1 MDLKYVLELK
11 LSKFFQI
18 INIEHQKMLKS
29 TIFLMFFTGKLLK
42 RQPKICRFFFENR
55 YKFGAN
61 CPRMDL
67 KDVID

>member
-1 MDLKYVLELK
+1 MV
-11 LSKFFQI
+11 
-18 INIEHQKMLKS
+18 
-29 TIFLMFFTGKLLK
+29 FTGKLLK

-67 KDVID
+67 KDVIDQALNNFFHIVKHFLPE

>member
-1 MDLKYVLELK
+1 MGIEQIT
-11 LSKFFQI
+11 SIQNTFFS
-18 INIEHQKMLKS
+18 QKMLKNR
-29 TIFLMFFTGKLLK
+29 IFLIVFAGKLLK
-42 RQPKICRFFFENR
+42 RQPKICKFFFANR